1 MIRNEVDC
9 PRLFEAMAAAERIGI
24 GTPTMVEASVV
35 LTRRFGPR
43 GQRLFV
49 DFLEDWSVVDVAFGW
64 DHWRLAVQ
72 ATIRYGKGRHPAAL
86 NLGDCMTY
94 ATAQVA
100 GAPLL
105 FTGEDFAMTDVAVA

>member
-1 MIRNEVDC
+1 MIRNEVDH
-9 PRLFEAMAAAERIGI
+9 PRLIEAMAAAGRIGI

-35 LTRRFGPR
+35 LARRFGPQ
-43 GQRLFV
+43 GQWLFV
-49 DFLEDWSVVDVAFGW
+49 DFLEAWSIIDIPFGW
-64 DHWRLAVQ
+64 DHWELAAQ

-94 ATAQVA
+94 ATARIA

-105 FTGEDFAMTDVAVA
+105 FTGEDFAKTDVAAA